1 MTPTRLFSLRLVLA
15 FAAIY
20 IIWGST
26 YIAIRWAIETLPPL
40 VMAGLRFVSAG
51 ALLYAWAR
59 LRGAPRPT
67 AAQWR
72 EGAVLGLLLLG
83 FGNGM
88 VSWSAQRLP
97 SGLIAVIVGM
107 VPAWVVLIEA
117 LGPRRVRPSVITVA
131 GVAIGVLGIAWLVGP
146 GLLGARNG
154 VDPLGAIALLFGTFM
169 WSIGTVRSRGARQ
182 PASPLL
188 ATAVQMLAGG
198 VLQLLA
204 ATARGE
210 VAAFDPA
217 QVSMRSAFAV
227 VYLMI
232 FGSLVGFT
240 AYSLLMRVAPPVL
253 GTDSLQVAKEKLGQF
268 ESARFRGDGCPLPT
282 RTPVG
287 RSSALTSS
295 TCAWSGHVP
304 RPTSKT

>member
-1 MTPTRLFSLRLVLA
+1 MAEQRKVVTAAPENSETPLQSVRSWVTPTRLFSLRLVLA

-26 YIAIRWAIETLPPL
+26 YIAIRWAIETLPPF

-131 GVAIGVLGIAWLVGP
+131 GGRP
-146 GLLGARNG
+146 FNCSFDARSG
-154 VDPLGAIALLFGTFM
+154 ETCTSAPSFSLF
-169 WSIGTVRSRGARQ
+169 
-182 PASPLL
+182 
-188 ATAVQMLAGG
+188 
-198 VLQLLA
+198 
-204 ATARGE
+204 
-210 VAAFDPA
+210 
-217 QVSMRSAFAV
+217 
-227 VYLMI
+227 
-232 FGSLVGFT
+232 
-240 AYSLLMRVAPPVL
+240 
-253 GTDSLQVAKEKLGQF
+253 K
-268 ESARFRGDGCPLPT
+268 
-282 RTPVG
+282 
-287 RSSALTSS
+287 
-295 TCAWSGHVP
+295 
-304 RPTSKT
+304 